1 MERLNFPPSAVQLK
15 NKENKPLVF
24 DQIRKK
30 WLRCTPEEWVRVHC
44 LNYLIHTLNYPPSWI
59 KVQNEIKLYNT
70 SKRFDI
76 MVVNPNRGNLL
87 LVECKAPSVKID
99 QQVFDQIARYNLEAK
114 SQYMMLTNGMN
125 HYFCTMD
132 YTNQRY
138 HFIKELP
145 NFTQAQ

>member
-1 MERLNFPPSAVQLK
+1 MERLNFPLNAVQLK

-44 LNYLIHTLNYPPSWI
+44 LNYLIQTLNYPASWI
-59 KVQNEIKLYNT
+59 KVENEIKLYNT
-70 SKRFDI
+70 RKRFDI

-145 NFTQAQ
+145 NFTQTQ

>member
-44 LNYLIHTLNYPPSWI
+44 LNYLIHTLNYPASWI
-59 KVQNEIKLYNT
+59 KVETEIKLYNT

-114 SQYMMLTNGMN
+114 SQYIMLTNGMN

>member
-44 LNYLIHTLNYPPSWI
+44 LNYLIHTLNYPASWI
-59 KVQNEIKLYNT
+59 KVENEIKLYNT

-87 LVECKAPSVKID
+87 LVVCKAPSVKID

>member
-44 LNYLIHTLNYPPSWI
+44 LNYLIHTLNYPASWI
-59 KVQNEIKLYNT
+59 KVENEIKLYNT

-114 SQYMMLTNGMN
+114 SQYTMLTNGMN

>member
-1 MERLNFPPSAVQLK
+1 MKRLNFPPGAVQLK
-15 NKENKPLVF
+15 NNENKPLVF

-30 WLRCTPEEWVRVHC
+30 WLQCTPEEWVRVHC
-44 LNYLIHTLNYPPSWI
+44 LNYLIHTLNYPASWI
-59 KVQNEIKLYNT
+59 KVENEIKVYNT
-70 SKRFDI
+70 RKRFDI
-76 MVVNPNRGNLL
+76 MVVNPNQGNLL
-87 LVECKAPSVKID
+87 LVECKAPSVKLD

-114 SQYMMLTNGMN
+114 SQYMMLTNGLN

-145 NFTQAQ
+145 NFNTAQ

>member
-30 WLRCTPEEWVRVHC
+30 WIRCTPEEWVRSHC
-44 LNYLIHTLNYPPSWI
+44 INYLIHTLNYPASWI
-59 KVQNEIKLYNT
+59 KVENEIKLYNT
-70 SKRFDI
+70 RKRFDV
-76 MVVNPNRGNLL
+76 MVVNPNQGNLI
-87 LVECKAPSVKID
+87 LVECKATSVKLD
-99 QQVFDQIARYNLEAK
+99 QQVFDQITQYNLEAK
-114 SQYMMLTNGMN
+114 SQYMMLTNGLN

-145 NFTQAQ
+145 NFTSTQ

>member
-44 LNYLIHTLNYPPSWI
+44 LNYLIHTLNYPASWI
-59 KVQNEIKLYNT
+59 KVENEIKLYNT

-87 LVECKAPSVKID
+87 LVECKAPSVKIA

-138 HFIKELP
+138 HFIKQLP

>member
-44 LNYLIHTLNYPPSWI
+44 LNYLIHTLNYPASWI
-59 KVQNEIKLYNT
+59 KVENEINLYNT
-70 SKRFDI
+70 RKRFDI

-87 LVECKAPSVKID
+87 LVECKAPSVKLD

>member
-30 WLRCTPEEWVRVHC
+30 WIRCTPEEWVRSHC
-44 LNYLIHTLNYPPSWI
+44 INYLIHTLNYPASWI
-59 KVQNEIKLYNT
+59 KVENEIKLYNT
-70 SKRFDI
+70 RKRFDV
-76 MVVNPNRGNLL
+76 MVVNPNQGNLI
-87 LVECKAPSVKID
+87 LVECKATSVKLD
-99 QQVFDQIARYNLEAK
+99 QQVFDQITQYNLEAK
-114 SQYMMLTNGMN
+114 SQYMMLTNGLN

-145 NFTQAQ
+145 NFTSAQ

>member
-44 LNYLIHTLNYPPSWI
+44 LNYLIHTLNYPASWI
-59 KVQNEIKLYNT
+59 KVENEIKLYNT

-138 HFIKELP
+138 HFIKVLP
-145 NFTQAQ
+145 NFTLAQ

>member
-1 MERLNFPPSAVQLK
+1 MERLNFPHSAVQLK

-44 LNYLIHTLNYPPSWI
+44 LNYLIHTLNYPASWI
-59 KVQNEIKLYNT
+59 KVENEIKLYNT

-114 SQYMMLTNGMN
+114 SQYMMLTNGLN

>member
-44 LNYLIHTLNYPPSWI
+44 LNYLINTLNYPASWI
-59 KVQNEIKLYNT
+59 KVENEIKLYNT

>member
-44 LNYLIHTLNYPPSWI
+44 LNYLIHTLNYPASWI
-59 KVQNEIKLYNT
+59 KVENEIKLYNT

-99 QQVFDQIARYNLEAK
+99 QQVFDQIARLG
-114 SQYMMLTNGMN
+114 LT
-125 HYFCTMD
+125 TIISK
-132 YTNQRY
+132 R
-138 HFIKELP
+138 LLVL
-145 NFTQAQ
+145 

>member
-1 MERLNFPPSAVQLK
+1 MKRLNFPPGAVQLK

-44 LNYLIHTLNYPPSWI
+44 LNYLTHTLNYPASWI
-59 KVQNEIKLYNT
+59 KVENEIKLYNT

>member
-1 MERLNFPPSAVQLK
+1 MKRLNFPPGAVQLK

-30 WLRCTPEEWVRVHC
+30 WLQCTPEEWVRVHC
-44 LNYLIHTLNYPPSWI
+44 LNYLIHTLNYPASWI
-59 KVQNEIKLYNT
+59 KVENEIKVYNT
-70 SKRFDI
+70 RKRFDI
-76 MVVNPNRGNLL
+76 MVVNPNQGNLL
-87 LVECKAPSVKID
+87 LVECKAPSVKLD

-145 NFTQAQ
+145 NFNTAQ

>member
-44 LNYLIHTLNYPPSWI
+44 LNYLTHTLNYPASWI
-59 KVQNEIKLYNT
+59 KVENEIKLYNT

-99 QQVFDQIARYNLEAK
+99 QKVFDQIARYNLEAK

-132 YTNQRY
+132 YTNKRY

>member
-1 MERLNFPPSAVQLK
+1 MKRLNFPPGAVQLK

-44 LNYLIHTLNYPPSWI
+44 LNYLIHTLNYPASWI
-59 KVQNEIKLYNT
+59 KVENEIKLYNT

-132 YTNQRY
+132 YTNKRY

>member
-44 LNYLIHTLNYPPSWI
+44 LNYLIHILNYPASWI
-59 KVQNEIKLYNT
+59 KVENEIKLYNT
-70 SKRFDI
+70 RKRFDI

>member
-15 NKENKPLVF
+15 IKENKPLVF

-44 LNYLIHTLNYPPSWI
+44 LNYLISTLNYPASWI
-59 KVQNEIKLYNT
+59 KVENEIKLYNT

>member
-44 LNYLIHTLNYPPSWI
+44 LNYLIHTLNYPASWI
-59 KVQNEIKLYNT
+59 KVENEIKLYNT

-76 MVVNPNRGNLL
+76 MVVNPNRCNLL

>member
-1 MERLNFPPSAVQLK
+1 MERLNFPLNAVQLK

-44 LNYLIHTLNYPPSWI
+44 LNYLIHTLNYPASWI
-59 KVQNEIKLYNT
+59 KVENEIKLYNT

>member
-1 MERLNFPPSAVQLK
+1 MERLNFPPSAVQFK

-24 DQIRKK
+24 DRIRKK

-44 LNYLIHTLNYPPSWI
+44 INYLIHTLNYPASWI
-59 KVQNEIKLYNT
+59 KVENEIKLYNT
-70 SKRFDI
+70 RKRFDI
-76 MVVNPNRGNLL
+76 MVVNPNQGNLL
-87 LVECKAPSVKID
+87 LVECKAPSVELD

-114 SQYMMLTNGMN
+114 SQYMMLTNGLN

-138 HFIKELP
+138 CFIKELP
-145 NFTQAQ
+145 NFTSAQ

>member
-1 MERLNFPPSAVQLK
+1 MKRLNFPPGAVQLK
-15 NKENKPLVF
+15 NKENKILVF

-44 LNYLIHTLNYPPSWI
+44 LNYLIHTLNYPASWI
-59 KVQNEIKLYNT
+59 KVENEIKLYNT
-70 SKRFDI
+70 LKRFDI
-76 MVVNPNRGNLL
+76 MVVNPNQGNLL
-87 LVECKAPSVKID
+87 LVECKAPSVKLD
-99 QQVFDQIARYNLEAK
+99 QQVFDQIARYNLETK
-114 SQYMMLTNGMN
+114 SQYMMLTNGLN

-145 NFTQAQ
+145 NFTSAQ

>member
-44 LNYLIHTLNYPPSWI
+44 LNYLIHTLNYPASWI
-59 KVQNEIKLYNT
+59 KVENEIKLYNT
-70 SKRFDI
+70 RKRFDI
-76 MVVNPNRGNLL
+76 MVVIPNRGNLL
-87 LVECKAPSVKID
+87 LVECKAPSVKLD

-132 YTNQRY
+132 YTNKRY

>member
-1 MERLNFPPSAVQLK
+1 MERLNFPHSAVQLK

-44 LNYLIHTLNYPPSWI
+44 LNYLIHTLNYPASWI
-59 KVQNEIKLYNT
+59 KVENEIKLYNT

-138 HFIKELP
+138 HFIKQLP